1 MTKLEQPIL
10 RIYDQNQLIRPN
22 QIQLSTLDFFVNPDV
37 IKWRP
42 LKQTKLNNNQ
52 HFSIAVFHN

>member
-10 RIYDQNQLIRPN
+10 RIYDQNQLILPN
-22 QIQLSTLDFFVNPDV
+22 QIQLSTMDFFVNPDYV
-37 IKWRP
+37 KWRP
-42 LKQTKLNNNQ
+42 LKQTKSKNKH